1 MFLLFPTS
9 MHVPRPTREWQ
20 SAKAALH
27 PNGSRTNRR
36 EAAPPPIGRRA
47 QGEGFST
54 SFGQLQGE
62 VEGACRR
69 VTGWEA
75 RVAAGVRAALEF
87 AAAHPAEARALT
99 IEARSADP
107 AVDREDDVIAYFTQL
122 LHDAAPDE
130 KLFPIAADR
139 AMVASIAMIV
149 RSHLVIGSAKQL
161 PDLAPDLAYLILLP
175 YRGLR

>member
-1 MFLLFPTS
+1 

-20 SAKAALH
+20 SAKAAVH
-27 PNGSRTNRR
+27 TNGSRTSRR
-36 EAAPPPIGRRA
+36 EAAPAPIGRRA
-47 QGEGFST
+47 QREGFST

-99 IEARSADP
+99 IEARADDSA

-122 LHDAAPDE
+122 LHDAAPGE

-149 RSHLVIGSAKQL
+149 RSHLVIGSAKRL
-161 PDLAPDLAYLILLP
+161 PELAPDLAYLILLP

>member
-1 MFLLFPTS
+1 MFLLIPTS

-20 SAKAALH
+20 SAKAAAH
-27 PNGSRTNRR
+27 PNGSRTSRR
-36 EAAPPPIGRRA
+36 EAAPAPIGRRA

-62 VEGACRR
+62 VEGACGR

-87 AAAHPAEARALT
+87 AAANPAEARALT
-99 IEARSADP
+99 IEARAAD
-107 AVDREDDVIAYFTQL
+107 RQDDVIAYFTQL
-122 LHDAAPDE
+122 LHDAAPEE

-149 RSHLVIGSAKQL
+149 RSHLVIGSAKRL
-161 PDLAPDLAYLILLP
+161 PELAPDLAYLILLP